1 MEVVN
6 PFILKNKSRM
16 IKYIDELATFPNG
29 YQASSVSL
37 EPDLVIK
44 GQPDRELA
52 NILSI
57 CESHLHQIQA
67 QAHNRVSRHTHTHT
81 VDSHRLL
88 AARDTL
94 HNIVLSAFFTS

>member
-81 VDSHRLL
+81 HS
-88 AARDTL
+88 
-94 HNIVLSAFFTS
+94 